1 MDVID
6 SNDFDYAPLLALEP
20 AYLFSMRQSH
30 ANEADILDLV
40 PEEIPET
47 PLHEYYLP
55 EPCHDSSRVSAMPT
69 NRAYGT
75 CYAMHTNMPT
85 HGLHGLHAVII
96 MDLDVHGHALYKYRH
111 ACPTTTNGCLG

>member
-1 MDVID
+1 MPAIQGGM
-6 SNDFDYAPLLALEP
+6 FRPQLAFFYACG
-20 AYLFSMRQSH
+20 FR
-30 ANEADILDLV
+30 
-40 PEEIPET
+40 
-47 PLHEYYLP
+47 HEGA
-55 EPCHDSSRVSAMPT
+55 CHDSSRVSAMPT

-111 ACPTTTNGCLG
+111 DTLQPPMVA